1 MMGLR
6 KGRKA
11 MTRNPREPHSL
22 LFCFHFLP
30 IDGVRVNPTN
40 PRARNDPTTVRCSI
54 SEDWIGAK

>member
-1 MMGLR
+1 
-6 KGRKA
+6 
-11 MTRNPREPHSL
+11 MTWNPREPHSL